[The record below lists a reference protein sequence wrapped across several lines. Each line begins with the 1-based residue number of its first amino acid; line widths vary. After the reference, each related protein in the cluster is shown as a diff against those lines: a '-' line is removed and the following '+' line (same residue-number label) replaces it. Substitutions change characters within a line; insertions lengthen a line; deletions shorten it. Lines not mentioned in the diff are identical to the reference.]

1 MGIHAL
7 GFDDWFGQ
15 RLQDDLTAVCRPA
28 RVSAVHRDGFVII
41 DGQGEVRA
49 EVSGKMMFQ
58 ADSPLDYPVVGDW
71 VQAQY
76 VDGDSMAIIHAV
88 LPRKSFLH
96 RKTAGGKV
104 DYQPI
109 AANVDTALIVQALD
123 RDFNPRRLERYLV
136 MVAQGDVQP
145 LVVLSKTDL
154 VTPEELALHRQEAVR
169 LASGADVVGLSNLA
183 PGGLDALQKTL
194 RPGRTYCLLGSSGV
208 GKTAL
213 LNNLLGDDRFQTRAV
228 RRAGG
233 KGRHTTTVRQM
244 SILDSGVIIIDTP
257 GMRELGHLDVE
268 AGLGETF
275 GEIDALAENCRFVD
289 CSHTVEK
296 GCAVLAALADGS
308 ISQKRYDNYMK
319 IAREAARHEM
329 SLAERRRQDKDFGKM
344 VKSVVKRSP
353 KKPR

>member
-1 MGIHAL
+1 MDLPAL

-15 RLQDDLTAVCRPA
+15 RLRDDLTAVCRPA

-41 DGQGEVRA
+41 DGHGEVRA
-49 EVSGKMMFQ
+49 EVSGRMMFQ
-58 ADSPLDYPVVGDW
+58 ADSALDYPVVGDW

-76 VDGDSMAIIHAV
+76 VDGDSTAIIHAV
-88 LPRKSFLH
+88 LPRKSLLR
-96 RKTAGGKV
+96 RKTAGVNV
-104 DYQPI
+104 DYQPL
-109 AANVDTALIVQALD
+109 AANVDTALIVQSMD
-123 RDFNPRRLERYLV
+123 RDYNPRRLERYLV
-136 MVAQGDVQP
+136 MVNQARVQP

-154 VTPEELALHRQEAVR
+154 VVPEELHLRRQEAGR
-169 LASGADVVGLSNLA
+169 LAPGANVVGLSNLA
-183 PGGLDALQKTL
+183 PGGLDEVRRAL

-213 LNNLLGDDRFQTRAV
+213 LNNLLGDDRFQTQAV
-228 RRAGG
+228 RQADG
-233 KGRHTTTVRQM
+233 KGRHTTTARQM

-257 GMRELGHLDVE
+257 GMRELGHLDVK

-275 GEIDALAENCRFVD
+275 GEIDALTKNCRFAD

-296 GCAVLAALADGS
+296 GCAVLAAVADGS
-308 ISQKRYDNYMK
+308 ISRERYDNYLK

-344 VKSVVKRSP
+344 VKSVMKRSP